1 MMGEKRLTNN
11 VQWYMSPP
19 AYRKMILLYKQRH
32 HCPALGT
39 SGNLSNIKMD
49 NMAIHRYLKNQ
60 H

>member
-1 MMGEKRLTNN
+1 MVYEPSGLPENGL
-11 VQWYMSPP
+11 
-19 AYRKMILLYKQRH
+19 IYKQRH